1 MGRPEYPTPVGT
13 YAVLAK
19 ERSVL
24 MDSSSVG
31 IPVTDP
37 DGDRITVD
45 HAVRVTD
52 RSLFVHPAPWAENSL
67 GYDNVSQPRPY
78 QPEPDGRRMVLRIGQ
93 RGDPVIVQENSLE
106 VPRVVPGGRGSR

>member
-1 MGRPEYPTPVGT
+1 MGRPEHPAPVGT

-37 DGDRITVD
+37 DGHRITVD
-45 HAVRVTD
+45 HAVRITD
-52 RSLFVHPAPWAENSL
+52 RGLFVHRLHGLRTRL
-67 GYDNVSQPRPY
+67 GTTSQPRLY
-78 QPEPDGRRMVLRIGQ
+78 QPEPDGRRMVLRNGQ